1 MSPGP
6 EEAGFAG
13 RRAEAEGRSTRSVTK
28 ELAAAGGSFL
38 RVIGRE
44 AAAELLRTADH
55 RQYHP
60 GQLMLGELEPGDEL
74 LVILS
79 GKAAVSV
86 GRGGPTGEE
95 RLGEINAGEEVG
107 EVSLLTGSLRSASV
121 TALEP
126 TEVLALRRDRV
137 AALMVRHP
145 AIARHFVGILSAR
158 LQATDAVLARALDPA
173 RSTQALPL
181 EGLEPAEHKVA
192 AHPRTLRRLLQTA
205 FRELVVEHRKEL
217 PFFALAGFLGGVVSA
232 RFGIWALHELG
243 LPLLPLLRLF
253 YVGGLLLLVGSAG
266 AAPFVFR
273 RGVRLA
279 LCLGFGT
286 GAGLLANELS
296 VLLAFD
302 IFFRDI
308 FERDPTLAFDPAVLY
323 HRSANLWAFAL
334 LLVAFAQATYF
345 QEFYRRVYYLL
356 RERLRARGKTPAP
369 PA

>member
-1 MSPGP
+1 VGGLSVI
-6 EEAGFAG
+6 
-13 RRAEAEGRSTRSVTK
+13 TR
-28 ELAAAGGSFL
+28 EIALAGGSFL

-55 RQYHP
+55 RTYQA

-79 GKAAVSV
+79 GKAMVSV

-95 RLGEINAGEEVG
+95 RLGEVCAGEEVG
-107 EVSLLTGSLRSASV
+107 EVALLTGSLRSASV

-126 TEVLALRRDRV
+126 MEVLALRRDRV
-137 AALMVRHP
+137 TALMVRHP
-145 AIARHFVGILSAR
+145 AVARHFVDILSAR
-158 LQATDAVLARALDPA
+158 LKATDIALARALDPA
-173 RSTQALPL
+173 RRANAPPL
-181 EGLEPAEHKVA
+181 EGLPAPERRLA
-192 AHPRTLRRLLQTA
+192 AHPRSLRRLLQSA
-205 FRELVVEHRKEL
+205 FRELVVERRSEL
-217 PFFALAGFLGGVVSA
+217 PFFALAGFLGAVVLA
-232 RFGIWALHELG
+232 RFGIWALHGVG

-253 YVGGLLLLVGSAG
+253 YVGGVLLLVGTAG

-273 RGVRLA
+273 RGVRRA

-286 GAGLLANELS
+286 GAGLLVNELS

-308 FERDPTLAFDPAVLY
+308 FERDPTLRFDPALLY

-356 RERLRARGKTPAP
+356 RERLRARGRGVAP
-369 PA
+369 